1 MFLKILGLNKKYN
14 TKHAL
19 QQKKHTLQQKHTIN
33 TQNKKIKNGKQQNT
47 KTQKLSYGWVLVAQA
62 KTLDNAARCMRLC
75 KM

>member
-33 TQNKKIKNGKQQNT
+33 CLLYT
-47 KTQKLSYGWVLVAQA
+47 S
-62 KTLDNAARCMRLC
+62 DAADE
-75 KM
+75 